1 MRDTFLFFS
10 SLVLIGVIY
19 INRNYMDGIL
29 MAIALYSLLSYWVL
43 GGLRPIKLTLF
54 SVVVTSKFKMSFIL
68 IAYLILNYFVIRN
81 ATNLLWEHILYCV
94 LWFLISS
101 GLLIFKW
108 MGLKE
113 HRNHEPLNSN

>member
-1 MRDTFLFFS
+1 MRDILVLIS

-19 INRNYMDGIL
+19 VNRNYLDGAL
-29 MAIALYSLLSYWVL
+29 MATALYSLLGYWVL
-43 GGLRPIKLTLF
+43 GGLRPINSGLF
-54 SVVVTSKFKMSFIL
+54 SVVVTSKVKMAFVL

-81 ATNLLWEHILYCV
+81 ATRLQWEHLLYGV

-113 HRNHEPLNSN
+113 HQNKRPFS